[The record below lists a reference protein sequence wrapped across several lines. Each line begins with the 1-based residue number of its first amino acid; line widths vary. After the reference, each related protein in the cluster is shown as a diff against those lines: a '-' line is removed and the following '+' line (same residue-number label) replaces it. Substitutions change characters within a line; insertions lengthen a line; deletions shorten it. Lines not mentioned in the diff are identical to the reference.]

1 MTTYREAIYMCNDL
15 LKGMSDDFTYT
26 EEHIA
31 YLLDKF
37 RALLLKQRYGNDPK
51 KHVPYSNY
59 QTLEVTFTPTEVK
72 QFIKSDQQV
81 PYMLQLGIPRIVSEN
96 EDYYNYR
103 FELTSR
109 ERLPFV
115 GNNKY
120 TSLINYCAINEDNH
134 ILLKNKD
141 SFWEN
146 LAIEPPQTNYVGP
159 KKFKLVGIFENPR
172 EVLDEMSFGETSE
185 NVHEWDRNIP
195 IEESLITNLIELVVK
210 EIAGSVYRPT
220 DDINDNKDNNA
231 DMATFI
237 RTNMKSNVAKQLE

>member
-31 YLLDKF
+31 YLLDKS
-37 RALLLKQRYGNDPK
+37 RALLLKQRYGSDPK

-59 QTLEVTFTPTEVK
+59 QTLEVEFNPAEPK
-72 QFIKSDQQV
+72 NMLKSDTQI
-81 PYMLQLGIPRIVSEN
+81 PYMLQLGIPRIILDG

-115 GNNKY
+115 GNSKY
-120 TSLINYCAINEDNH
+120 TSMISYCAISETGN
-134 ILLKNKD
+134 LLMKNKE
-141 SFWEN
+141 SYWGN
-146 LAIEPPQTNYVGP
+146 STVEPPVISYVGP
-159 KKFKLVGIFENPR
+159 KKLKLVGIFENPR
-172 EVLDEMSFGETSE
+172 EVTDETSFGESSTDT
-185 NVHEWDRNIP
+185 HEWDRNIP
-195 IEESLITNLIELVVK
+195 IEESLITTLIELVVK
-210 EIAGSVYRPT
+210 ELASSVYRPNDIQNNNT
-220 DDINDNKDNNA
+220 DDNA

-237 RTNMKSNVAKQLE
+237 RSNMKSNLAKQLQ